1 MFATVDKDACIGCG
15 ACPDIC
21 PEIFK
26 MEVDDGLAEAYKN
39 PVPSE
44 LEESAKEAAEVC
56 PTEAIHLED

>member
-15 ACPDIC
+15 ACADTC

-26 MEVDDGLAEAYKN
+26 MEDDGFAEAYKN

-44 LEESAKEAAEVC
+44 FLESAKEAAEGC
-56 PTEAIHLED
+56 PTEAIHLEE